1 MQEQQIA
8 RLQRSLETPS
18 DAAASSAAAQL
29 AALQE
34 QLHRFTAD
42 HLADQRELARKDEA
56 IADLQRQV
64 ELLHR
69 QLREQAGALGAIA
82 QKDAQITAL
91 QQETTELWQQLQDS
105 ADQSGAIAQKD
116 AQIASLRRETEE
128 LWQQLA
134 EESEHPSAAAL
145 AEKDRQ
151 LAELGAQLARL
162 EAEGR
167 SRPDLAPSL
176 AAKDHQ
182 IAALSQQLDS
192 LHPALET
199 AHHTI
204 QAQAQR
210 LATLEA
216 TLEQQVQA
224 QADWERAIAQK
235 EAQLASLQQQLA
247 TLQQRLAPLPPA
259 AESRPVAPSPVTP
272 SPVPPLPISPAATA
286 PRPTEGASTPPLDPA
301 EVERQLKNHLGGTVW
316 FCLDAQSQNHLCHAA
331 LMQHQPRWLPAG
343 DYSEVGDRLCR
354 VIAHEIV
361 QPFFQALYDYLSHQ
375 NRPTDMGGISLQPG
389 KTYPFGLLPSLLMPQ
404 WETLQ
409 DAALQLPTL
418 PDDEQLYEMGT
429 PAQLVGTSDRALI
442 QHFLGTWEHPLA
454 AWLLHEA
461 DRAAAWIDQI
471 HKLHLRIQ
479 QERTPLYEW
488 QFALL
493 SQLVIGDDEVWGM
506 LQAVYRGRR

>member
-1 MQEQQIA
+1 MLRQSLVNPPTTDGAELAAAVALPDQ
-8 RLQRSLETPS
+8 LQRL
-18 DAAASSAAAQL
+18 SADRL
-29 AALQE
+29 S
-34 QLHRFTAD
+34 
-42 HLADQRELARKDEA
+42 DQRELARKDEA

-69 QLREQAGALGAIA
+69 QLQEQAGALGAIA
-82 QKDAQITAL
+82 QKDTQITAL
-91 QQETTELWQQLQDS
+91 QQETAELWQQLQDY

-134 EESEHPSAAAL
+134 EESEHPSAAAP

-151 LAELGAQLARL
+151 MADLAAQLARL

-176 AAKDHQ
+176 AAKDRQ

-199 AHHTI
+199 ARHTA
-204 QAQAQR
+204 QSQAQR
-210 LATLEA
+210 LA

-224 QADWERAIAQK
+224 QLAWEGAIAQK
-235 EAQLASLQQQLA
+235 EAQLAILQQQLA
-247 TLQQRLAPLPPA
+247 ALQQHLATLPPA
-259 AESRPVAPSPVTP
+259 SEVVSVALSPIPSSAPDLT
-272 SPVPPLPISPAATA
+272 
-286 PRPTEGASTPPLDPA
+286 PRPTAVVPTPTLDPA

-316 FCLDAQSQNHLCHAA
+316 FCLDEQSQKHLCRAA
-331 LMQHQPRWLPAG
+331 LMQHQPLWLPES

-361 QPFFQALYDYLSHQ
+361 QPFFQSLYDYLAHQ

-389 KTYPFGLLPSLLMPQ
+389 KTYPFSLLPSLLMPQ
-404 WETLQ
+404 WETLK
-409 DAALQLPTL
+409 DAALQSPTV
-418 PDDEQLYEMGT
+418 PDDEQLYETGT

-454 AWLLHEA
+454 TWLLNEA

-471 HKLHLRIQ
+471 HKLHIRIR
-479 QERTPLYEW
+479 QERTPLYDW
-488 QFALL
+488 QFTLL